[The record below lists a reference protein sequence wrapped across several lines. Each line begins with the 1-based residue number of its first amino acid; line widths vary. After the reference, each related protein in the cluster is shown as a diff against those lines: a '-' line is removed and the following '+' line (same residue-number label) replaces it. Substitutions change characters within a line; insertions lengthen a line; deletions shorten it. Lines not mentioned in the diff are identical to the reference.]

1 MRSVIGLLACDCLT
15 LYVNSTLLTPLLF
28 LQSWMT
34 SVPFQFLNG
43 LGSCSNWTTPESSWL
58 LAGDVCESWA
68 LVTSLLCGGHKPN
81 WMAHIED
88 LPLQYGDPRHTACKF
103 CQVEEQK
110 KSRPTGM
117 VLSGSRQDTTAAEED
132 KWGVTGILLSRSCLR
147 PDPDENEHI
156 SPQLWRSACRSY
168 INKQLLH
175 HGQCSLSSI
184 TKEFYSGINSGYW
197 KNFRTTTY
205 ILR

>member
-1 MRSVIGLLACDCLT
+1 MASISIDFRMASALAQIE
-15 LYVNSTLLTPLLF
+15 PLLGHPDSF
-28 LQSWMT
+28 
-34 SVPFQFLNG
+34 
-43 LGSCSNWTTPESSWL
+43 
-58 LAGDVCESWA
+58 AGDLEMCVRAKRWWP
-68 LVTSLLCGGHKPN
+68 SLLCGGHEPN
-81 WMAHIED
+81 WMARIED
-88 LPLQYGDPRHTACKF
+88 LPLQYGESRHTACKF
-103 CQVEEQK
+103 CQGEEQK
-110 KSRPTGM
+110 KPRPTGM
-117 VLSGSRQDTTAAEED
+117 VLSGSRQATTAARED

-197 KNFRTTTY
+197 QNFRTTTY